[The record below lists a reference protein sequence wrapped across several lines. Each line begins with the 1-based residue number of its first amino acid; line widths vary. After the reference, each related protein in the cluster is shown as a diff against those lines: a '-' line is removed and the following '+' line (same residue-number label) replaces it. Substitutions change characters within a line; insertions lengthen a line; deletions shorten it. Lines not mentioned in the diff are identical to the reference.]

1 MKKAPL
7 TMLLSALALTA
18 VTNPASAADIAA
30 GKEKAKVCFS
40 CHGEDGRASIPEYPH
55 LAGQQAKYLEIALK
69 AYADGSREDPTMAPM
84 AKALTA
90 EDIRNVSAYFA
101 SLSCR

>member
-1 MKKAPL
+1 MKNAV
-7 TMLLSALALTA
+7 TVVLSALALTSIA
-18 VTNPASAADIAA
+18 SPASAADIAA

-40 CHGEDGRASIPEYPH
+40 CHGENGRASIPAYPH
-55 LAGQQAKYLEIALK
+55 LAGQQAKYLEVALK

-84 AKALTA
+84 AKALSE
-90 EDIRNVSAYFA
+90 EDIRNIAAYFA